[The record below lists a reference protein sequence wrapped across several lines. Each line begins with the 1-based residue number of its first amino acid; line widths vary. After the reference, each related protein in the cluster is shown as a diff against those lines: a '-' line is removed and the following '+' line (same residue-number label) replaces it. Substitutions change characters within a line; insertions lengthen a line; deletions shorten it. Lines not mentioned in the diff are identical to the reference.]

1 MTPSKMV
8 FTQLTEWIPHYTFSP
23 IVARHRGDYK
33 VQSFS
38 CWDQF
43 LCLAFAQLT
52 YRESL
57 RDIEVCLRS
66 RSSQLYRLGIRGA
79 VSRSTLAH
87 ANEHRPWQMYADL
100 AEHLI
105 AKARRLYAGDGF
117 GVELDQTVYALD
129 ATTVDLCLSVF
140 PWAHFRSTK
149 RRSRS
154 TPCSI
159 CAGRSPRRFTSRRET
174 FTR

>member
-1 MTPSKMV
+1 MSESPYFGGMQPPKMI
-8 FTQLTEWIPHYTFSP
+8 FSQLMDLIHPQTFRR

-43 LCLAFAQLT
+43 LCLAFAQVT

-66 RSSQLYRLGIRGA
+66 RSGQLYRLGIRGA

-87 ANEHRPWQMYADL
+87 ANEHRSWRMCVIQLTVSLMLRAMSKSVTLRSFSTSTIGL
-100 AEHLI
+100 AGL
-105 AKARRLYAGDGF
+105 
-117 GVELDQTVYALD
+117 
-129 ATTVDLCLSVF
+129 
-140 PWAHFRSTK
+140 
-149 RRSRS
+149 RSR
-154 TPCSI
+154 
-159 CAGRSPRRFTSRRET
+159 
-174 FTR
+174 

>member
-1 MTPSKMV
+1 MQPPKMI
-8 FTQLTEWIPHYTFSP
+8 FAQLMDWIHPQTFRR

-43 LCLAFAQLT
+43 LCQAFAQLT

-66 RSSQLYRLGIRGA
+66 RCTQLYRLGIRGA

-100 AEHLI
+100 AGHLI
-105 AKARRLYAGDGF
+105 GKARRLYAGDSF
-117 GVELDQTVYALD
+117 GIELEQTVLPSR
-129 ATTVDLCLSVF
+129 LCSCVSM
-140 PWAHFRSTK
+140 WCVSTA
-149 RRSRS
+149 RDQ
-154 TPCSI
+154 PCSM
-159 CAGRSPRRFTSRRET
+159 TL
-174 FTR
+174 

>member
-1 MTPSKMV
+1 MTPPKII
-8 FTQLTEWIPHYTFSP
+8 FTQLTEWIPHYTFRR

-43 LCLAFAQLT
+43 LWLAFAQLT

-66 RSSQLYRLGIRGA
+66 RCGQLYRLGIRGA

-87 ANEHRPWQMYADL
+87 ANEHL
-100 AEHLI
+100 AVVV
-105 AKARRLYAGDGF
+105 K
-117 GVELDQTVYALD
+117 V
-129 ATTVDLCLSVF
+129 
-140 PWAHFRSTK
+140 
-149 RRSRS
+149 
-154 TPCSI
+154 
-159 CAGRSPRRFTSRRET
+159 RRF
-174 FTR
+174 